1 MGDIETVKI
10 AIGELVGLRRSF
22 TGKDV
27 FERIQ
32 NRRVRRDVVLNCK
45 FSEKEVSMV
54 VRRCFNY
61 GDNVF
66 QEYGS
71 AITYPNT
78 GPILYFP
85 LPFHAKKKVHALTE
99 KFNPVP
105 PVATQSSASGWAEP
119 TKVIEAAFAKWDID
133 D

>member
-1 MGDIETVKI
+1 MDDIGTVKV

-27 FERIQ
+27 FERIR
-32 NRRVRRDVVLNCK
+32 NRRIRRDVVLACK

-61 GDNVF
+61 GDPVF

-85 LPFHAKKKVHALTE
+85 LPSHAKKKAHALAE
-99 KFNPVP
+99 KFNPVLP
-105 PVATQSSASGWAEP
+105 VNPVAGGQPWGTWP
-119 TKVIEAAFAKWDID
+119 
-133 D
+133 